1 MVKRFEINIKRIN
14 EKLTQSLKANQI
26 PLYAAAALSTTKT
39 LYREDCTDSDLKTL
53 SNYKKVPTK
62 IKSLS

>member
-14 EKLTQSLKANQI
+14 EKLTQSLIANQI
-26 PLYAAAALSTTKT
+26 PLFAAAALSTSKT
-39 LYREDCTDSDLKTL
+39 LYRGDCSYSNLKTL
-53 SNYKKVPTK
+53 SNFKKVSTK